1 MVIGSFYSISIC
13 RWGIFFYLNFLH
25 FGIYIK
31 KTFLILHWEL
41 KLVTVHKLWHS
52 LLLWEPLIEHEIS
65 EKQLWQFSRLEDQQ
79 ILDPSLNNKLLFFL
93 LIWRAAIT
101 MKGINCPFCLFLLG
115 SILLCQLLI
124 NPFYIDDMPIDKRI
138 TQSFFFNDFPELS
151 SRCGSWRKEWLHPNL
166 LHYPWIQGSQFNT
179 FK

>member
-138 TQSFFFNDFPELS
+138 TQSFFF
-151 SRCGSWRKEWLHPNL
+151 
-166 LHYPWIQGSQFNT
+166 
-179 FK
+179 